1 MEVAAPAVPLEQAD
15 ACPDSDRAARLRR
28 VFDACCD
35 GLYRYIL
42 VRVGG
47 DRHAADDLLQQTC
60 CTAVAHRARPE
71 DGEACEAWLVG
82 IARNLVRKHWR
93 DRKRTNGQVPVESAG
108 VSRWLADDMDRYPLP
123 AEVLARKE
131 VSDLLLLA
139 VTALPAADQELVFAF
154 YFEERSRSAI
164 AEATGTTVK
173 GIEAR
178 LYRVRNRLRD
188 LLKDPE
194 RMDVR

>member
-15 ACPDSDRAARLRR
+15 ACPDSDRAERLRR
-28 VFDACCD
+28 VFDACSD

-60 CTAVAHRARPE
+60 CTAVARRDRSDAG
-71 DGEACEAWLVG
+71 DACEAWLVG

-93 DRKRTNGQVPVESAG
+93 DRKRANGHVSVETAG
-108 VSRWLADDMDRYPLP
+108 VTGRLADDMDKYPLP
-123 AEVLARKE
+123 AEVLARRE
-131 VSDLLLLA
+131 VTDLLLLA

-154 YFEERSRSAI
+154 YFEGRSQSAI
-164 AEATGTTVK
+164 AEAAGTTVK

-178 LYRVRNRLRD
+178 LYRARNRLRD
-188 LLKDPE
+188 LMKDPE